1 MNILITGGTGFVG
14 RRLCQHILNLG
25 HSVITL
31 GTTTPR
37 EPIDNSRHTVLTADT
52 SCQGDWQNALKDVD
66 AVVNLAGRTIFQR
79 WTTAYK
85 KQIYD
90 SRILTTRHIVEAIPS
105 GKPTVLCSASAIG
118 YYGSRGDELLAEDA
132 GCGKGFLSEI
142 GKDWEKEA
150 YRATEKGIRVAAMR
164 FGIVLGKGGGAM
176 AKMLPA
182 FKSFVGGPLGDGSQW
197 FSWIHIDDLIAAILF
212 IIENKDLSGPF
223 NFTAPNPVRNRE
235 LAKTIGKI
243 IGRPAFMP
251 APKFLIKLAMGE
263 LGSTLLDSQR
273 VIPENLTKAGFQ
285 FRYPDLTSAIRQIV
299 NLDVP

>member
-14 RRLCQHILNLG
+14 KRLCEHVLDRG
-25 HSVITL
+25 HSVIAL

-37 EPIDNSRHTVLTADT
+37 ELIENSRYTLLTADT
-52 SCQGDWQNALKDVD
+52 SCQGDWQDALKDVD
-66 AVVNLAGRTIFQR
+66 AVVNLTGRTVFKR

-90 SRILTTRHIVEAIPS
+90 SRILTTRNIVEAIPS

-118 YYGSRGDELLAEDA
+118 YYGERGDELLPEDA
-132 GCGKGFLSEI
+132 GSGEGFLAEI
-142 GKDWEKEA
+142 GIDWEKEA
-150 YRATEKGIRVAAMR
+150 FRATEKGIRVAAMR

-182 FKSFVGGPLGDGSQW
+182 FKSFVGGPLGDGNQW
-197 FSWIHIDDLIAAILF
+197 FSWIHIDDVIAAILF
-212 IIENKDLSGPF
+212 IIENESLSGPF

-235 LAKTIGKI
+235 LAKTIGKTV
-243 IGRPAFMP
+243 GRPAFMP
-251 APKFLIKLAMGE
+251 APKLLIKLAMGE

-273 VIPENLTKAGFQ
+273 VIPENLIKAGFQ
-285 FRYPDLTSAIRQIV
+285 FQYPDLTSAIRQIV
-299 NLDVP
+299 G

>member
-1 MNILITGGTGFVG
+1 MNIFISGGTGFIG
-14 RRLCQHILNLG
+14 SRLSEHILDRG
-25 HSVITL
+25 HSVISV
-31 GTTTPR
+31 GTTTPPG
-37 EPIDNSRHTVLTADT
+37 PIDNSRYTALTADT
-52 SCQGDWQNALKDVD
+52 SCQGDWQNALEDVS
-66 AVVNLAGRTIFQR
+66 AVVNLAGRTVFKR

-90 SRILTTRHIVEAIPS
+90 SRILTTRNIVEAIPT
-105 GKPTVLCSASAIG
+105 GKPMVLCSASAVG
-118 YYGSRGDELLAEDA
+118 YYGNRGDELLTEDA

-142 GKDWEKEA
+142 GIDWEKEA
-150 YRATEKGIRVAAMR
+150 FRATEKGIRVAAMR
-164 FGIVLGKGGGAM
+164 FGIVLGKGGGAI

-197 FSWIHIDDLIAAILF
+197 FPWIHIDDLIAAILF
-212 IIENKDLSGPF
+212 IIENEELSGPF

-235 LAKTIGKI
+235 LAKTIGNTV
-243 IGRPAFMP
+243 GRPAILP

-299 NLDVP
+299 HQDLS